1 MPLNIARLSPAE
13 GGGFSAEG
21 LGRARWL
28 VLSNGLDAGGRSA
41 TDVAVDVL
49 AVLVLGAGADQMGVL
64 MTLSGLGFLVFG
76 VPIGIMV
83 DRRLSPVLL
92 SATGIAK
99 AALLS
104 TLVLAWAVNALTFF
118 HLAAVMCLLGVLTVL
133 AETTQT
139 TLVPRV
145 APPAHVPRLAARL
158 ESADAALGLIV
169 PAAAGLAVAK
179 LGSGPVLALSAA
191 FLLAAGLVALKVRM
205 ISPAQRE
212 SAKSGIAN
220 AEAALS
226 RWARFWRDAV
236 EGWSVLRSAPALW
249 LLALSGTASNLGMS
263 LFVPVEA
270 VWILTDLRM
279 GPEFLGFQLTAGSA
293 GALVIAAI
301 ASRCIS
307 VLGDRGCILT
317 GSFGCAAAVGL
328 HLMAYVDR
336 SHAGVYLLA
345 GSALWGFMVVLNNI
359 TQATV
364 FARACP
370 EGTLGRVTALRRMLT
385 RGAVPFGTLAG
396 GAMGAAFGT
405 WWALLG
411 WQILAVVSLALS
423 SMAFRHLSKAPTH
436 TS

>member
-1 MPLNIARLSPAE
+1 MPSNIAHLSPVE
-13 GGGFSAEG
+13 SGGSSAKS

-49 AVLVLGAGADQMGVL
+49 AVLVLGVGADQMGVL
-64 MTLSGLGFLVFG
+64 MTLSGLGFLLFG

-83 DRRLSPVLL
+83 DRHLSPALL
-92 SATGIAK
+92 TAAGIAK

-104 TLVLAWAVNALTFF
+104 TLVLAWAMDALTFF

-133 AETTQT
+133 AETTQA

-145 APPAHVPRLAARL
+145 VPSANVPRLASRL

-191 FLLAAGLVALKVRM
+191 FLLAAGLVALTVRTL
-205 ISPAQRE
+205 SPAQHERT
-212 SAKSGIAN
+212 N
-220 AEAALS
+220 AGTVDGDAALS
-226 RWARFWRDAV
+226 RWTQFWADAV
-236 EGWSVLRSAPALW
+236 EGWSVLRSARALW
-249 LLALSGTASNLGMS
+249 LLTLSGTASNLGMS

-293 GALVIAAI
+293 GALAVAAI
-301 ASRCIS
+301 ASRCIA
-307 VLGDRGCILT
+307 VLGNRGCILT

-328 HLMAYVDR
+328 HLVAYVDR
-336 SHAGVYLLA
+336 SHAAVYLLA

-364 FARACP
+364 FAQACP

-385 RGAVPFGTLAG
+385 RGVVPFGTLTG
-396 GAMGAAFGT
+396 GAVGAAFGT

-411 WQILAVVSLALS
+411 WQAFAVLSLALTG
-423 SMAFRHLSKAPTH
+423 MAFRHLVAAPTRA
-436 TS
+436 